1 MRMRLLRL
9 EVGYDGGM
17 MKHFAERWREAV
29 ERSGSPVCVGIDP
42 VYARLPGAITSQDGL
57 DDASDP
63 ASASDAIQQY
73 VRGVLRV
80 TSAAGV
86 PMVKFQSACFERY
99 QAEGVECL
107 WNCIEEAKSL
117 GLMVILDAKR
127 GDIGI
132 SAEHYAAAHLPPP
145 PGDGVDA
152 LTVNAYLGMDTL
164 EPLLKAAREQGK
176 GLFALVR
183 TSNPGSDAVQT
194 QKLADGRTVGQMMA
208 DLVAATGARDVGESG
223 MSLLGAVVGATH
235 RDEIADLRRRMA
247 QQIFLVPGYGAQ
259 GGSAE
264 DVRGCFLPGK
274 PSSAIITASRSVIYA
289 YADKDTADW
298 TEAVGRAA
306 GELKRDVAAIL

>member
-1 MRMRLLRL
+1 MN
-9 EVGYDGGM
+9 
-17 MKHFAERWREAV
+17 HFAERWRGAV

-42 VYARLPGAITSQDGL
+42 VYAKLPGAIRSREGMDDG
-57 DDASDP
+57 SDP
-63 ASASDAIQQY
+63 ASASDAIQAF
-73 VRGVLRV
+73 VRGVLRA
-80 TSAAGV
+80 TAAAGV

-107 WNCIEEAKSL
+107 WNCIEEAKAL

-132 SAEHYAAAHLPPP
+132 SAEHYAAASFAPA
-145 PGDGVDA
+145 PGSETGVDA

-164 EPLLKAAREQGK
+164 QPLLKAAREQGK

-183 TSNPGSDAVQT
+183 TSNGGSDAVQS

-208 DLVAATGARDVGESG
+208 DLVAATGAGDVGESG
-223 MSLLGAVVGATH
+223 MSLLGAVVGATQ
-235 RDEIADLRRRMA
+235 RDEIADLRRRMER
-247 QQIFLVPGYGAQ
+247 QILLVPGYGAQ
-259 GGSAE
+259 GGGAE

-289 YADKDTADW
+289 YADKYTADW
-298 TEAVGRAA
+298 TAAVGAA
-306 GELKRDVAAIL
+306 AAELKREIAGICDL